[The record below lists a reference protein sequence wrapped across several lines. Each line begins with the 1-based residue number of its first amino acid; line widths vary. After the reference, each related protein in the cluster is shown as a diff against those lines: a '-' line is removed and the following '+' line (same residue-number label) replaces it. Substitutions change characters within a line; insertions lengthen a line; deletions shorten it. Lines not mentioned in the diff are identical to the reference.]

1 MTALFEDSCPV
12 SSCLHWDLIPCHH
25 ILISCRVKSFQMGRL
40 KGRCYKDRTNW
51 AKAATMSRLRL
62 QRESEV
68 HHWRCRWER
77 WYAEEGSSCEV
88 RADTQDEEID
98 HSVWVKLTYTNIFFL
113 STGFRQH
120 AQSSWQHFILSY
132 QFLPE
137 EVHQPKI
144 SKQRSR
150 ASSFIALSRIKL
162 LLCPPNG
169 VGPGSSRTGLAF
181 ALHLVH
187 MGAATW
193 LVSGW
198 LISIPDSPSPLNWKP
213 TYARDHPFALP
224 PVALLGCYP
233 ALLQGSC
240 SPTTSRLPTLMP
252 LTRFVNSRVI
262 QEESTFIM

>member
-1 MTALFEDSCPV
+1 
-12 SSCLHWDLIPCHH
+12 
-25 ILISCRVKSFQMGRL
+25 MGE
-40 KGRCYKDRTNW
+40 TN
-51 AKAATMSRLRL
+51 T
-62 QRESEV
+62 
-68 HHWRCRWER
+68 
-77 WYAEEGSSCEV
+77 
-88 RADTQDEEID
+88 
-98 HSVWVKLTYTNIFFL
+98 FFL

-120 AQSSWQHFILSY
+120 AQSSWQHYILSY
-132 QFLPE
+132 QFLSD

-150 ASSFIALSRIKL
+150 ASSFIAFSRIKL

-187 MGAATW
+187 LGAATW

-198 LISIPDSPSPLNWKP
+198 LAFLTHPHPWTGSLLTRGI
-213 TYARDHPFALP
+213 HPFALP

>member
-1 MTALFEDSCPV
+1 MTVFCEDSCHV
-12 SSCLHWDLIPCHH
+12 SSCLHFNLIPCHH
-25 ILISCRVKSFQMGRL
+25 IFISCRVKSFQMGRL
-40 KGRCYKDRTNW
+40 KGRCHKDRNNW

-98 HSVWVKLTYTNIFFL
+98 HSVWVKVTYTNIFFL

-132 QFLPE
+132 QFLPK
-137 EVHQPKI
+137 EVRQPKI

-150 ASSFIALSRIKL
+150 ASSFIAFSRVKL

-169 VGPGSSRTGLAF
+169 VGPGSNRTGLAF

-187 MGAATW
+187 LGAATW

-198 LISIPDSPSPLNWKP
+198 LAFLTHPHTWTGSLLTFGIILLPYHQWRCWAATRPFFK
-213 TYARDHPFALP
+213 DHA
-224 PVALLGCYP
+224 VQRQVVCLLWCHS
-233 ALLQGSC
+233 QGS
-240 SPTTSRLPTLMP
+240 S
-252 LTRFVNSRVI
+252 I
-262 QEESTFIM
+262 EEESTFII